1 MHRGEDDDS
10 SSYLRPPGICRRLLR
25 FVVAKLGI
33 LGEKEKNEDK
43 PERNKLIK
51 KGSRSDITIHF
62 KQIEDSEDNSKCK
75 NNFPGS
81 SSQDSERETMN
92 TLANG
97 GNGPKKRLH
106 VNGKKSTMGEPS
118 PKQLI
123 TQPEAGKP
131 PQPEAGKTPQPHRRL
146 RPHLNDINKK
156 SDAFIESTLEKMRK
170 SLA

>member
-1 MHRGEDDDS
+1 MHIREDDDS
-10 SSYLRPPGICRRLLR
+10 TSSSSLRPPGICRRLFR

-33 LGEKEKNEDK
+33 LGEKEMDEAK

-62 KQIEDSEDNSKCK
+62 KQIEDSDDNDKRK
-75 NNFPGS
+75 NNSPGS
-81 SSQDSERETMN
+81 ASQESERETMI

-97 GNGPKKRLH
+97 SNSPNKRLH
-106 VNGKKSTMGEPS
+106 DKGKKNMLSEPS
-118 PKQLI
+118 PKQQI
-123 TQPEAGKP
+123 TQPEEGKP
-131 PQPEAGKTPQPHRRL
+131 PQSHRRL
-146 RPHLNDINKK
+146 LNDINKK